1 MTKKRY
7 SILSIFRNINLFVP
21 NFLKW
26 ILPSLNLDM
35 STDAKIGFQSNV
47 ENRMANSVD
56 PHETVHYEP
65 AHLDLYS
72 LHRYLFLIC

>member
-1 MTKKRY
+1 MYTRLMTKKRY
-7 SILSIFRNINLFVP
+7 SILSTFRNINLFVP

-35 STDAKIGFQSNV
+35 STDAKKGFQSNF

-65 AHLDLYS
+65 AHLDL
-72 LHRYLFLIC
+72 